1 MNVENALQ
9 LSNNLETGV
18 NLVEK
23 QNSFLDSF
31 LGKAIN
37 TGVDFGLRAIL
48 PDFIEDQIINIKDNL
63 LKYGLKDGISKTI
76 EDAINLGKSAIG
88 IVTGNFEDVSQM
100 QSAIKSGGLID
111 SFSKVFDFA
120 LNQAQKNGVINSKT
134 SNLIKQGKNNLLNSV
149 ENNVQKS
156 LSEQLN
162 TSNNLEKYIN
172 SWKKYYNNQDFTNME
187 KQYKKIKKELNNL
200 MPLEKTINEARTIES
215 IHTLIK
221 TNGHNFNLNETE
233 QELIKKLS

>member
-9 LSNNLETGV
+9 LNNNLKTGV

-134 SNLIKQGKNNLLNSV
+134 SNLIKQGKNSLLNSV

-172 SWKKYYNNQDFTNME
+172 SWKKYYNNQDFTKME